1 MKKIPGLVSLLF
13 TGIFFLSACKKAS
26 TEMINET
33 IVANPLDTTANA
45 AMLKYSGRFMN
56 GPYGTVSGRAK
67 IYQQNGLYSLAL
79 EGFSSGNG
87 PDLKV
92 YISKEMMPSTFIS
105 LGSLRSTNGN
115 QVYTITGLP
124 DFTQFKF
131 VLIHCEQ
138 YNHLFGSAEL
148 E

>member
-1 MKKIPGLVSLLF
+1 
-13 TGIFFLSACKKAS
+13 
-26 TEMINET
+26 MINET
-33 IVANPLDTTANA
+33 IVSNPLDTTANS

-56 GPYGTVSGRAK
+56 GPYGAVSGQVK
-67 IYQQNGLYSLAL
+67 IYQQNGTYSLAL
-79 EGFSSGNG
+79 EGFNSGNG

-92 YISKEMMPSTFIS
+92 YLSKEMTPSTFIS

-115 QVYTITGLP
+115 QVYPITGVP

>member
-1 MKKIPGLVSLLF
+1 MKKIPGICTLF
-13 TGIFFLSACKKAS
+13 MAGIFFLTACKKTS

-33 IVANPLDTTANA
+33 IVTNPMDTTANS

-56 GPYGTVSGRAK
+56 GPYGSVLGQVK
-67 IYQQNGLYSLAL
+67 IYQQNGQYSLAL
-79 EGFSSGNG
+79 EGFTSGNG

-92 YISKEMMPSTFIS
+92 YLSKEMIPADFIS

-115 QVYTITGLP
+115 QVYPITGMP

>member
-1 MKKIPGLVSLLF
+1 
-13 TGIFFLSACKKAS
+13 
-26 TEMINET
+26 MINET
-33 IVANPLDTTANA
+33 IVSNPLDTTANS

-56 GPYGTVSGRAK
+56 GPYGAVSGQVK
-67 IYQQNGLYSLAL
+67 IYQQNGTYSLAL
-79 EGFSSGNG
+79 EGFNSGNG

-92 YISKEMMPSTFIS
+92 YLSKEMIPSTFIS

-115 QVYTITGLP
+115 QVYSITGMP